1 MTMATAVRR
10 VSDMV
15 REMIPHMRGKLP
27 QEELD
32 LSAHLRNNEKLYD
45 ALTELIRSRIRG
57 RESLPVPSDPLAC
70 KSLMERQSELRWLLT
85 KLDHLYRLPID
96 QGADQ
101 GEQPAA

>member
-1 MTMATAVRR
+1 MTMASTVRR

-15 REMIPHMRGKLP
+15 REMIPHLRGTLP

-32 LSAHLRNNEKLYD
+32 LSVHLRSNEKLYD

-57 RESLPVPSDPLAC
+57 RENLPVPSDPLAC
-70 KSLMERQSELRWLLT
+70 KSIMERQSELRWLLSR
-85 KLDHLYRLPID
+85 LEHLYRLPMN
-96 QGADQ
+96 QGVDQ